1 MRLPQSFRVFR
12 HGSFAVLW
20 TGSLVSNVGTW
31 METVALGRYV
41 QEQTGEAKW
50 AGLVA
55 AAAFLPTAV
64 VGLLGGALADRVSRQ
79 KLIVSASLM
88 QAAFAGILT
97 WMVATGRA
105 TPGWIALLA
114 LLGGCGAAIGFPAWQ
129 TAVPD
134 MVPADEVPSAIGL
147 SSVQWNLGRVVG
159 PALAGIVMSV
169 WGITAALMC
178 NVVSFFAVTIAAS
191 LVRIPPRVVVS
202 DDSILRT
209 IADGWRTTRRVPAL
223 RVMSAAMF
231 LNFLVAA
238 PFIALIPAMVEQVL
252 NAGRGANSALVTA
265 QGVGAVVAGV
275 LLGTL
280 VSRWGLRRTM
290 VRLMATLAPALV
302 VYGLSPNLWW
312 MVPALAVVGGA
323 YMGCMS
329 TFSTIGQTRAP
340 ESARGR
346 VMAINNATL
355 GILYPIG
362 AVTQGALG
370 DRIGLRWVTAGSGVV
385 MILAM
390 VAVRLLRPG
399 FTEPLD
405 EPRAATDRE
414 LAVVT

>member
-1 MRLPQSFRVFR
+1 MPLPQSFRVFR

-20 TGSLVSNVGTW
+20 TGSLVSNIGTW
-31 METVALGRYV
+31 MEIVALGRFV

-55 AAAFLPTAV
+55 AAGFLPTAV

-79 KLIVSASLM
+79 KLIVIASLL
-88 QAAFAGILT
+88 QAAFAAILT

-134 MVPADEVPSAIGL
+134 MVPPDEVPSAIGL

-178 NVVSFFAVTIAAS
+178 NVVSFFAVTIAAA

-202 DDSILRT
+202 DDSILQT

-231 LNFLVAA
+231 LNYLVAA

-252 NAGRGANSALVTA
+252 DAGRGANSALVTA
-265 QGVGAVVAGV
+265 QGIGAVLAGV

-280 VSRWGLRRTM
+280 VSRWGLRLTM
-290 VRLMATLAPALV
+290 VRLMAILAPALV

-312 MVPALAVVGGA
+312 MVPALGVVGAA

-362 AVTQGALG
+362 AVAQGALG
-370 DRIGLRWVTAGSGVV
+370 DRIGMRWVTVGSGAVMIVV
-385 MILAM
+385 ML
-390 VAVRLLRPG
+390 AVRVLRPG
-399 FTEPLD
+399 FTEPLT
-405 EPRAATDRE
+405 EPQKE
-414 LAVVT
+414 VVGVT

>member
-97 WMVATGRA
+97 WMVSTGRA

-114 LLGGCGAAIGFPAWQ
+114 LLGGSGAAIGFPAWQ

-134 MVPADEVPSAIGL
+134 MVPTDEVPSAIGL

-191 LVRIPPRVVVS
+191 LVRIPARVVVS

-275 LLGTL
+275 LLGTF

-312 MVPALAVVGGA
+312 MVPALAVVGAA

-340 ESARGR
+340 ENARGR

-370 DRIGLRWVTAGSGVV
+370 DRIGLRWVTVGSGVV
-385 MILAM
+385 MIVAM
-390 VAVRLLRPG
+390 VGARMLRPG

-405 EPRAATDRE
+405 EPRATTD
-414 LAVVT
+414 

>member
-1 MRLPQSFRVFR
+1 VRLPQSFRVFR

-79 KLIVSASLM
+79 KLIVTASLM

-114 LLGGCGAAIGFPAWQ
+114 LLGGSGAAIGFPAWQ

-134 MVPADEVPSAIGL
+134 MVPTDEVPSAIGL

-275 LLGTL
+275 LLGTI

-312 MVPALAVVGGA
+312 MVPALAVVGAA

-340 ESARGR
+340 ENARGR

-370 DRIGLRWVTAGSGVV
+370 DRIGLRWVTVGSGVV
-385 MILAM
+385 MIVAM
-390 VAVRLLRPG
+390 VGARVLRPG

-405 EPRAATDRE
+405 EPRATTDKE
-414 LAVVT
+414 LAGVT